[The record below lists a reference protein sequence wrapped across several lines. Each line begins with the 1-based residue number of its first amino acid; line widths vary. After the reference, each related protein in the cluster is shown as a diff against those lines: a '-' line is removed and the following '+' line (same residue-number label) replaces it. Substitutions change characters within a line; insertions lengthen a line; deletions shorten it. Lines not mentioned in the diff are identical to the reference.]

1 MSGAVPELRFPG
13 FEGEWEETTLGAYM
27 TFKNGVNADKDAYGR
42 GRKFVNVM
50 DIIRSEPI
58 THDSIIGSVDISDAE
73 FAKNEVKFGDI
84 LFQRSSETREE
95 VGQSNVYLDENRSA
109 SFGGF
114 VIRGRAVRSFNPR
127 FFDALLRTDSVRK
140 DMTSRSGG
148 STRYNIGQ
156 ESLEKVSIT
165 APHDEAEQEKI
176 AEFLDA
182 TSRKITLLTDKKTAL
197 EDYKR
202 GLMQRL
208 FSRELRFTHDDGSA
222 FPDWEERKLGD
233 VFDWVRTN
241 SLSREHL
248 GDDPTS
254 GVQNIHY
261 GDIHGKFR
269 ALFFQSREAV
279 PFITTT
285 APIRYIK
292 DEEFLRQGDVVIADA
307 SEDYADIG
315 KAIEIMEVSPQ
326 STVAGLHTYI
336 ARPKAKSLVL
346 GFSGYL
352 LRSAP
357 MRKQTMRIAQG
368 ISVLGVSKGNL
379 EKLTFWLPHPD
390 EQHKIAAA
398 LSALDA
404 KIDALSQKISEME
417 AFKKGLLQ
425 KLFV

>member
-1 MSGAVPELRFPG
+1 MLHQLWAYSHGLTNDRLR
-13 FEGEWEETTLGAYM
+13 LYHQ
-27 TFKNGVNADKDAYGR
+27 D
-42 GRKFVNVM
+42 
-50 DIIRSEPI
+50 
-58 THDSIIGSVDISDAE
+58 
-73 FAKNEVKFGDI
+73 FAKI
-84 LFQRSSETREE
+84 PL
-95 VGQSNVYLDENRSA
+95 
-109 SFGGF
+109 
-114 VIRGRAVRSFNPR
+114 
-127 FFDALLRTDSVRK
+127 ALPD
-140 DMTSRSGG
+140 
-148 STRYNIGQ
+148 Q
-156 ESLEKVSIT
+156 
-165 APHDEAEQEKI
+165 PEQEKI
-176 AEFLDA
+176 AAVLDA
-182 TSRKITLLTDKKTAL
+182 TSRKIALLTDKKTAL

-208 FSRELRFTHDDGSA
+208 FSRELRFTRDDGSA

-233 VFDWVRTN
+233 VFDWVQTN

-248 GDDPTS
+248 VDDPAS

-261 GDIHGKFR
+261 GDIHGKYR
-269 ALFFQSREAV
+269 ALFFQSKENA
-279 PFITTT
+279 PFIAAT
-285 APIRYIK
+285 APMRDIK
-292 DEEFLRQGDVVIADA
+292 AAEFLSVGDVVIADA

-315 KAIEIMEVSPQ
+315 KAIEIMEVAPKSA
-326 STVAGLHTYI
+326 VAGLHTYI

-368 ISVLGVSKGNL
+368 ISVLGVSKSNL

-390 EQHKIAAA
+390 EQRKIAAA

-404 KIDALSQKISEME
+404 KIDALSQKISTIE

>member
-1 MSGAVPELRFPG
+1 MTSSDDQGFIASHRFPMFLENAGQSYLPFIRQLLLTPRGKMLLEIASPGGAGRNKTLGQDAFLKLKTRVPER
-13 FEGEWEETTLGAYM
+13 
-27 TFKNGVNADKDAYGR
+27 
-42 GRKFVNVM
+42 
-50 DIIRSEPI
+50 
-58 THDSIIGSVDISDAE
+58 
-73 FAKNEVKFGDI
+73 
-84 LFQRSSETREE
+84 
-95 VGQSNVYLDENRSA
+95 DEQKR
-109 SFGGF
+109 
-114 VIRGRAVRSFNPR
+114 
-127 FFDALLRTDSVRK
+127 
-140 DMTSRSGG
+140 
-148 STRYNIGQ
+148 
-156 ESLEKVSIT
+156 
-165 APHDEAEQEKI
+165 I

-208 FSRELRFTHDDGSA
+208 FSRELRFTRDDGST

-285 APIRYIK
+285 APIRDIK
-292 DEEFLRQGDVVIADA
+292 GEEFLRQGDVVIADA

-315 KAIEIMEVSPQ
+315 KAIEIMEVAPNSA
-326 STVAGLHTYI
+326 VAGLHTYI

-390 EQHKIAAA
+390 EQRKIAAT
-398 LSALDA
+398 LSALDG

>member
-208 FSRELRFTHDDGSA
+208 FSRELRFPRDDGSA
-222 FPDWEERKLGD
+222 FPDWEEQKLGQLIE
-233 VFDWVRTN
+233 VFYGKDHKHLPEGDIPVLGSGGVMRHVDEALAHGPAIVIGRKGTINRPWFVEGPFWTVDTLFYTKVRGKNDPRFVFAVMQTIN
-241 SLSREHL
+241 WLRYNEATGVPSLSASAIKKVPVSL
-248 GDDPTS
+248 PT
-254 GVQNIHY
+254 
-261 GDIHGKFR
+261 D
-269 ALFFQSREAV
+269 
-279 PFITTT
+279 
-285 APIRYIK
+285 
-292 DEEFLRQGDVVIADA
+292 
-307 SEDYADIG
+307 
-315 KAIEIMEVSPQ
+315 
-326 STVAGLHTYI
+326 
-336 ARPKAKSLVL
+336 
-346 GFSGYL
+346 
-352 LRSAP
+352 
-357 MRKQTMRIAQG
+357 
-368 ISVLGVSKGNL
+368 
-379 EKLTFWLPHPD
+379 PD

-398 LSALDA
+398 LSTLDA
-404 KIDALSQKISEME
+404 KIDALSHKISEME
-417 AFKKGLLQ
+417 AFKNGLLQ